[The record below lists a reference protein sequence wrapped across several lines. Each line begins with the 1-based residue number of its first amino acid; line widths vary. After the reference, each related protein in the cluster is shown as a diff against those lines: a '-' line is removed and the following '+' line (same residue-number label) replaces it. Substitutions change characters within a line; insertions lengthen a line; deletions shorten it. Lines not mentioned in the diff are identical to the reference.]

1 MIHDVMTRRRI
12 GRLEI
17 SMRNVQREASKVS
30 FQRLVA
36 SVLPFSG
43 AKTGPKARHDALV
56 KMAAD
61 DRAEIE
67 RLRGRAGDTQEV
79 R

>member
-1 MIHDVMTRRRI
+1 MIHDVTTRRRI

-43 AKTGPKARHDALV
+43 AKTGLKARHEALV

-67 RLRGRAGDTQEV
+67 RLREEAGDTQKA